1 MMIFLLSIYILNVL
15 IQIVIFPFIGVWLP
29 LYSILLLACYLMIY
43 FSVRDINI
51 NQRIS
56 FTYLFILTLMIICKI
71 SNATQYSITIYIIIF
86 IEHLYLQGVLGA
98 CLLYTK
104 KESYPYLLP
113 VSILIYIANLYI
125 LYTLE
130 PQFLR

>member
-1 MMIFLLSIYILNVL
+1 MMGFFLGIYILNTL
-15 IQIVIFPFIGVWLP
+15 IQIVVFPFIGVWLP
-29 LYSILLLACYLMIY
+29 LYSILLIPCYLMLY

-51 NQRIS
+51 HQRIS

-71 SNATQYSITIYIIIF
+71 FNATMYSITIYIIVYV
-86 IEHLYLQGVLGA
+86 EHLYLQGVTGA

-104 KESYPYLLP
+104 KESKPYLLP

-125 LYTLE
+125 LSTLE